1 MGVKNIAIFG
11 GTFDPVHK
19 GHFYAAEI
27 AIKKLSLDKL
37 IIVVAKDQWRRKNT
51 IQANPSQRLD
61 MVNLA
66 INEERS
72 DSKTRLLNYEKKFII
87 EASDIDIKRNGKTYT
102 IDTIKEL
109 RWLYGKKHS
118 YFFLI
123 GADVALDIHNW
134 KNFNDINSLL
144 NIVVVNRKIQQNIL
158 PVIKERYKFLSE
170 NLIEGVSD
178 QTSTN
183 QRLGWSNNGFLEQ
196 GDGHVA
202 KIINYDSVAEYI
214 SKKKLYG
221 YT

>member
-87 EASDIDIKRNGKTYT
+87 EAYDIDIKRTG
-102 IDTIKEL
+102 
-109 RWLYGKKHS
+109 
-118 YFFLI
+118 
-123 GADVALDIHNW
+123 
-134 KNFNDINSLL
+134 
-144 NIVVVNRKIQQNIL
+144 
-158 PVIKERYKFLSE
+158 
-170 NLIEGVSD
+170 
-178 QTSTN
+178 
-183 QRLGWSNNGFLEQ
+183 
-196 GDGHVA
+196 
-202 KIINYDSVAEYI
+202 
-214 SKKKLYG
+214 
-221 YT
+221 

>member
-1 MGVKNIAIFG
+1 M
-11 GTFDPVHK
+11 
-19 GHFYAAEI
+19 YAFFW
-27 AIKKLSLDKL
+27 S
-37 IIVVAKDQWRRKNT
+37 
-51 IQANPSQRLD
+51 S
-61 MVNLA
+61 VN
-66 INEERS
+66 
-72 DSKTRLLNYEKKFII
+72 SKTRLLNYEKKFII

-102 IDTIKEL
+102 IDTIKEI
-109 RWLYGKKHS
+109 RSLYGKKHS

>member
-102 IDTIKEL
+102 
-109 RWLYGKKHS
+109 LYGKKHS